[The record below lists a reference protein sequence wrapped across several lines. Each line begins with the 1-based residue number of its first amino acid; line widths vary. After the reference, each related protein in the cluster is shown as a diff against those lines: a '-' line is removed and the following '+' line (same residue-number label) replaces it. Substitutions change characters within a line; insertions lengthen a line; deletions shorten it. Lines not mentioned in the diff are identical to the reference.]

1 MAQPKLKLNGKEI
14 GLRDL
19 GDGLFEPKS
28 LNVLTES
35 LTYQY
40 PPKKNNNGFFV
51 ENTVGI
57 KEPKEYHKIQ
67 SFCFVLTE
75 NIKEEGAMMLK
86 SLRKFHDQPVY
97 VICDQSSID
106 FLKQE
111 GFKDGLLIHQLIS
124 KEELQE

>member
-1 MAQPKLKLNGKEI
+1 MAQSRLKIKDKEI

-19 GDGLFEPKS
+19 GDGLFEPKN
-28 LNVLTES
+28 LDVLIES
-35 LTYQY
+35 VNYQY
-40 PPKKNNNGFFV
+40 SHIKDAKGFFV
-51 ENTVGI
+51 ENKIGT
-57 KEPKEYHKIQ
+57 KEPKKYHKIQ

-106 FLKQE
+106 FLEQE
-111 GFKDGLLIHQLIS
+111 GFKDSLLIHQLIS
-124 KEELQE
+124 